1 MIGNE
6 RYADECASCRALIYV
21 HATPG
26 VLFSEH
32 FCSSCR
38 IANALEAMVELFEE
52 RFDSFA

>member
-38 IANALEAMVELFEE
+38 IATALEAMVELFEE
-52 RFDSFA
+52 RFDQFA